1 MSFGIYLVGCLIL
14 IGGLAIAANMLRVP
28 RKWIGVVLSVSS
40 VFQSFMAWRR
50 PDERTRRP
58 RPSSSGDLA
67 R

>member
-28 RKWIGVVLSVSS
+28 RKWIG
-40 VFQSFMAWRR
+40 F
-50 PDERTRRP
+50 
-58 RPSSSGDLA
+58 SGEFV